1 MKAFL
6 ETLGGEYLD
15 DFVYCSVLP
24 LKDLGYTIVK
34 FDGANLENTLLN
46 KHVTF
51 SDIIIGSV
59 EATAAFFKM
68 LNIEEPQYLGYP
80 KELEQYLG
88 RTISKITLE
97 ECKQWDCPFF
107 IKPADKVK
115 LFTGSIIEKESTIN
129 FLKEFCKTPGD
140 SLVYLSD
147 LVKIKSEYRV
157 FVHKGEIKGIQFY
170 LGDFKTFPNIETIEE
185 MVKTYTSSPIA
196 YTLDVGVTEENQ
208 TILIEVNDFWAIG
221 SYGFDAKIYVK
232 MIITRFQQIIS
243 QYVSSKKKTI

>member
-6 ETLGGEYLD
+6 ETLGDEYLD

-34 FDGANLENTLLN
+34 FDGADLENTLLN
-46 KHVTF
+46 KHVTL
-51 SDIIIGSV
+51 SDIVIGSV

-80 KELEQYLG
+80 KELEQFLG
-88 RTISKITLE
+88 RTISKVTLE
-97 ECKQWDCPFF
+97 ECKQYNYPFF
-107 IKPADKVK
+107 IKPAEKVK
-115 LFTGSIIEKESTIN
+115 LFTGSLIEKESTIN
-129 FLKEFCKTPGD
+129 FLKDFCNIPSN
-140 SLVYLSD
+140 SLVYLSNP
-147 LVKIKSEYRV
+147 VTIKSEYRV
-157 FVHKGEIKGIQFY
+157 FVYKREIKGIQFY
-170 LGDFKTFPNIETIEE
+170 SGNFKTFPNIETIEE

-196 YTLDVGVTEENQ
+196 YTLDVGVIDKNQ

-232 MIITRFQQIIS
+232 MIIDRFKQIIS
-243 QYVSSKKKTI
+243 